1 MSVPQAPTPMC
12 SILLVEDHPDTRRI
26 LAKMLHRWG
35 HHVSTAQSM
44 AQGLALA
51 RAIDFDAI
59 VSDIGLG
66 DGDGCVLAQEVKNT
80 VCARAVKVAVT
91 AYTTEGYRAKAKVA
105 GYHHFF
111 AKPIDLDRLKVVLST
126 VL

>member
-1 MSVPQAPTPMC
+1 MC
-12 SILLVEDHPDTRRI
+12 SILLVEDHLDTRRI
-26 LAKMLHRWG
+26 LARVLHHWG

-44 AQGLALA
+44 GEALALA

-59 VSDIGLG
+59 LSDIGLE
-66 DGDGCVLAQEVKNT
+66 DGDGCAFVQEVKNT
-80 VCARAVKVAVT
+80 VCARALKVAVT
-91 AYTTEGYRAKAKVA
+91 AYTTEGYRTKAKVA

-111 AKPIDLDRLKVVLST
+111 AKPVDLDRLKVVLST